1 MQIIAGSMAPDS
13 GTVTWGQT
21 TSRTYLPKDI
31 NEEYAGSELPI
42 IDWLRQ
48 FASKEESDNT
58 FLRGFLGKML
68 FSGSDVERPVNVLS
82 GGEKYGECYQ
92 R

>member
-1 MQIIAGSMAPDS
+1 MATTTLMQIIAGSMAPDS

-58 FLRGFLGKML
+58 FCEVSWVKCCSLVAML
-68 FSGSDVERPVNVLS
+68 ND
-82 GGEKYGECYQ
+82 Q
-92 R
+92 